1 MAGDDPGG
9 GQGLAEALAVA
20 RQWRLPLRRRAQRAP
35 QSTAAVEWL
44 DCKTLCAAL
53 SPAARRRLQALR
65 ILALTGSTND
75 QARCLARARGL
86 HCVAVLAEAQS
97 AGRGRQ
103 GRRWYSPL
111 AANVYASVLAVVQ
124 TPHRGLPPLSLM
136 VGERLAHRLRAL
148 GVTAVGVKWP
158 NDLWW
163 RSHKLAGCLIEL
175 QTRGAALE
183 IVAGVGLNVMMP
195 GDAAAHID
203 QAWTDIGRI
212 QPGVTLG
219 RNTLA
224 ALALEV
230 LTEVLVEQPAF
241 DPVSYAQVDAL
252 QGRRVYVSGAGVRC
266 AGEYLGV
273 SATGA
278 LRLGTSSGVRLF
290 TAGEVSVSARV

>member
-1 MAGDDPGG
+1 MAGDDPGT

-20 RQWRLPLRRRAQRAP
+20 RQWRLPLRWPAERVP
-35 QSTAAVEWL
+35 EPTAAVEWL
-44 DCKTLCAAL
+44 DCTTLCAAL
-53 SPAARRRLQALR
+53 SPAVRRRLQALR
-65 ILALTGSTND
+65 ILALTDSTND
-75 QARCLARARGL
+75 QARCLARAQGL
-86 HCVAVLAEAQS
+86 HRVAVLAEAQS

-124 TPHRGLPPLSLM
+124 TSHGGLPPLSLI

-148 GVTAVGVKWP
+148 GMTEVGVKWP

-175 QTRGAALE
+175 QTRGTALE

-195 GDAAAHID
+195 GAAAAHID

-230 LTEVLVEQPAF
+230 LTGVLVEQPEF
-241 DPVSYAQVDAL
+241 NPVSYAQVDVL
-252 QGRRVYVSGAGVRC
+252 KGRRVSVSGLGMQC
-266 AGEYLGV
+266 AGKYLGV

-278 LRLGTSSGVRLF
+278 LRLGTPSGVRLF
-290 TAGEVSVSARV
+290 TAGDVSVSARA